1 MEVVAQHLQ
10 DTGFS
15 AEIASIAAAP
25 RRSSTNR
32 LYDGRWRI
40 FTAWAEDQ
48 GINPFNPTAPQLAR
62 FLHHL
67 CTVKGLDPQTVKG
80 YRTTLASVLIP
91 LGVSEAINSPVLS
104 QLLKGLEI
112 AQPRQSL
119 VIPSWDLG
127 IVMSALKGAPYEPLG
142 SAPLKEL
149 TYKTVFLLAMASGGR
164 RSELQALMF
173 DEKYCYFAPFGAHVK
188 LSFNPSFIR
197 KNQRVNETNAPL
209 VIPAIPTGKTQFGHI
224 NCPVRALKYYHR
236 RTTDPHIRKGRL
248 HMFIPLKD
256 VKPGHEIS
264 SSTISR
270 WICSTIID
278 AHQSHSDPL
287 PSGIKAHEV
296 RAVATSL
303 RLFSKTPLSQI
314 IEAGRWHSGGSFSKF
329 YLRDLVSQENS
340 IRSAGSIVAAGQ
352 VISLP

>member
-1 MEVVAQHLQ
+1 M
-10 DTGFS
+10 
-15 AEIASIAAAP
+15 
-25 RRSSTNR
+25 N
-32 LYDGRWRI
+32 
-40 FTAWAEDQ
+40 
-48 GINPFNPTAPQLAR
+48 
-62 FLHHL
+62 
-67 CTVKGLDPQTVKG
+67 
-80 YRTTLASVLIP
+80 
-91 LGVSEAINSPVLS
+91 
-104 QLLKGLEI
+104 
-112 AQPRQSL
+112 
-119 VIPSWDLG
+119 
-127 IVMSALKGAPYEPLG
+127 ALKGAPYEPLG
-142 SAPLKEL
+142 SASFKDL

-173 DEKYCYFAPFGAHVK
+173 DEKYCYFAPYGAHVK

-236 RTTDPHIRKGRL
+236 RTTDPNIRKGRQ

-256 VKPGHEIS
+256 VKPGHEIR

-270 WICSTIID
+270 WICSTIIN
-278 AHQSHSDPL
+278 AHHSLSDPL

-314 IEAGRWHSGGSFSKF
+314 LEAGRWHSGGSFSKF

-340 IRSAGSIVAAGQ
+340 IRSAGSMVAAGQ
-352 VISLP
+352 VVSLP

>member
-1 MEVVAQHLQ
+1 MAVVAEHLQ
-10 DTGFS
+10 NTGFS
-15 AEIASIAAAP
+15 EEIASIAAAP

-32 LYDGRWRI
+32 LYDGRWNI
-40 FTAWAEDQ
+40 YTAWAKEQ
-48 GINPFNPTAPQLAR
+48 GINPFNPTAPQLAK

-80 YRTTLASVLIP
+80 YRTTISSVLIP

-112 AQPRQSL
+112 AQPRKSF

-127 IVMSALKGAPYEPLG
+127 VVMNALQGAPFEPLG
-142 SAPLKEL
+142 SASLKEL

-173 DEKYCYFAPFGAHVK
+173 DDNYCSFAPYGAQVK

-197 KNQRVNETNAPL
+197 KNQRVTETNAPL

-236 RTTDPHIRKGRL
+236 RTTDPSIRKCRRHL
-248 HMFIPLKD
+248 FIPLKD

-270 WICSTIID
+270 WICSTIIN
-278 AHQSHSDPL
+278 AHQSLSDPL

-303 RLFSKTPLSQI
+303 RLFSKTPLNQI

-340 IRSAGSIVAAGQ
+340 IRSAGSVVAAGQ
-352 VISLP
+352 VISLS

>member
-10 DTGFS
+10 NTGFS
-15 AEIASIAAAP
+15 AEVASIAAAP

-32 LYDGRWRI
+32 LYDSRWRI
-40 FTAWAEDQ
+40 FTTWAEEQ
-48 GINPFNPTAPQLAR
+48 GINPFDPTAPQLAR

-80 YRTTLASVLIP
+80 YRTTLASVLNP
-91 LGVSEAINSPVLS
+91 LGVSDAINSPVLS

-112 AQPRQSL
+112 AQPRQSP

-127 IVMSALKGAPYEPLG
+127 IVMSALRCAPYEPLG
-142 SAPLKEL
+142 SASLKDL
-149 TYKTVFLLAMASGGR
+149 TYKTVFLVAMASGGR

-173 DEKYCYFAPFGAHVK
+173 DDKYCQFAPFGAHVK

-197 KNQRVNETNAPL
+197 KNQRATETNAPL
-209 VIPAIPTGKTQFGHI
+209 VIPAIPTGKAQFGHP

-236 RTTDPHIRKGRL
+236 RTKDPLLRKGRS

-256 VKPGHEIS
+256 VKPGQEIS

-278 AHQSHSDPL
+278 THQSLSDPL

-303 RLFSKTPLSQI
+303 RLFSRTPLNQI
-314 IEAGRWHSGGSFSKF
+314 IEAGRWHSGGSFTKF

-340 IRSAGSIVAAGQ
+340 IKSAGAIVAAGQ
-352 VISLP
+352 VVSLA

>member
-1 MEVVAQHLQ
+1 
-10 DTGFS
+10 
-15 AEIASIAAAP
+15 
-25 RRSSTNR
+25 
-32 LYDGRWRI
+32 
-40 FTAWAEDQ
+40 
-48 GINPFNPTAPQLAR
+48 
-62 FLHHL
+62 L

-91 LGVSEAINSPVLS
+91 LGVSDAINSPVLS
-104 QLLKGLEI
+104 HLLKGLEI
-112 AQPRQSL
+112 AHPRQSL
-119 VIPSWDLG
+119 TIPSWDLG
-127 IVMSALKGAPYEPLG
+127 VVMSALRCAPYEPLG

-149 TYKTVFLLAMASGGR
+149 TFKTVFLLAMASGGR

-173 DEKYCYFAPFGAHVK
+173 DDNYCQFAPFGAQVK

-197 KNQRVNETNAPL
+197 KNQKVTETNAPL
-209 VIPAIPTGKTQFGHI
+209 VIPAIPTGQAQYGHP

-236 RTTDPHIRKGRL
+236 RTKDPLLRKGRS

-278 AHQSHSDPL
+278 AHQALSDPL
-287 PSGIKAHEV
+287 PAGIKAHEV

-303 RLFSKTPLSQI
+303 RLFSRTPLTHI
-314 IEAGRWHSGGSFSKF
+314 IEAGRWHSGGSFTKF
-329 YLRDLVSQENS
+329 YLRDLVSQANS
-340 IRSAGSIVAAGQ
+340 IKAAGSVVAAGQ
-352 VISLP
+352 VVSLA

>member
-10 DTGFS
+10 ATGFS
-15 AEIASIAAAP
+15 AEVASIAAAP

-40 FTAWAEDQ
+40 FTSCAEEH
-48 GINPFNPTAPQLAR
+48 GILPFNPTAPQLAR

-67 CTVKGLDPQTVKG
+67 STVNDLDPQTVKG

-104 QLLKGLEI
+104 QLLKDMEI

-127 IVMSALKGAPYEPLG
+127 VVMSALKCAPFEPLG
-142 SAPLKEL
+142 SAPLTEL
-149 TYKTVFLLAMASGGR
+149 TYKTVFLVLVAMDSGGC

-173 DEKYCYFAPFGAHVK
+173 DDKYCQFAPFGAQVK

-197 KNQRVNETNAPL
+197 KNQRVTETNAPL
-209 VIPAIPTGKTQFGHI
+209 VIPAIHTGLAQFGHP
-224 NCPVRALKYYHR
+224 NCLVRALKYCHR
-236 RTTDPHIRKGRL
+236 RTPDPLIRQ
-248 HMFIPLKD
+248 
-256 VKPGHEIS
+256 PGHEIS
-264 SSTISR
+264 SGTISR
-270 WICSTIID
+270 WICSTIIE
-278 AHQSHSDPL
+278 AHQSLSDPL

-296 RAVATSL
+296 RAVAPSL
-303 RLFSKTPLSQI
+303 RLFSKTPLNHI
-314 IEAGRWHSGGSFSKF
+314 IEAGRWHSGGSFSNF

-340 IRSAGSIVAAGQ
+340 IRSAGAIVAEGQ
-352 VISLP
+352 VVSLD